1 MWKWKF
7 NLIFISTQLSEMH
20 GTVRVDARTESI
32 FSNIPS
38 AEIFLVFT
46 HFMPLVSF
54 YTTMKIL
61 ENQRF
66 SDVFRGYRKRPLS
79 WNRLMLSHVTVS
91 ESFFKIR
98 FYFAGIGYI
107 NKCQELKYSDSH
119 FMLFSKLLKITLMIQ
134 YIFFDIYFFL

>member
-20 GTVRVDARTESI
+20 RTVRVNARTESI

-66 SDVFRGYRKRPLS
+66 SDVFRRYRKRPLS
-79 WNRLMLSHVTVS
+79 WNRLMLSHLIVS
-91 ESFFKIR
+91 ESFLKSDFISLESGILISVRSWNIVIR
-98 FYFAGIGYI
+98 IS
-107 NKCQELKYSDSH
+107 C
-119 FMLFSKLLKITLMIQ
+119 
-134 YIFFDIYFFL
+134 FFLSYLKLH